1 MKAGDTWVRSIFR
14 GIESADFI
22 VPLLSASALASP
34 WVRKEIDTAL
44 LRTLGR
50 GSSQCIVPV
59 RIEPVEPPL
68 ELRSLQCIDFF
79 ADNAHGVCALIDRV
93 RMPRR
98 IESRPD
104 APGVG
109 SQVSCAIVRVDR
121 ALSTLL
127 ADSAPCGTSDELWNL
142 HRELLRLQAIV
153 EAIAKLDPED
163 AKDVAGLP
171 GGFSSNPIAGANE
184 VARAGVL
191 AISNHLGDASA
202 GGQRARIGLAT
213 RYVQIIGSVIAALR
227 ASALAALPVR
237 ARPWRTS

>member
-1 MKAGDTWVRSIFR
+1 MVAAQVEVFLSYSRNDSAICRWIAAGLATAGCTVWRDEAAVKAGDTWVRSIFR

-109 SQVSCAIVRVDR
+109 SQEIGR
-121 ALSTLL
+121 A
-127 ADSAPCGTSDELWNL
+127 
-142 HRELLRLQAIV
+142 
-153 EAIAKLDPED
+153 
-163 AKDVAGLP
+163 
-171 GGFSSNPIAGANE
+171 
-184 VARAGVL
+184 
-191 AISNHLGDASA
+191 
-202 GGQRARIGLAT
+202 
-213 RYVQIIGSVIAALR
+213 
-227 ASALAALPVR
+227 
-237 ARPWRTS
+237 